1 MSGAKPQA
9 NLIDYKTFL
18 SDASTIEELQ
28 QWFSLN
34 DMSEEGSI
42 TLDDA
47 QKIAEQ
53 QDVRCA
59 PEEIREVLAQVD
71 DGEGRISLS
80 GFCCFWA
87 IITNA
92 QKKINYREYLDDQDV
107 SRFRAMFEEAAGET
121 KQLTRKEVSDV
132 LKEKGLVRTRKHV
145 TRLFDESGFD
155 KNATLDDFTQLCILL
170 VKLQKRRKQRSLTP
184 QTTCSCADLYA
195 EGFTV
200 EELVMTCGFTLRDF
214 EQMRLP
220 AKKLSGGFSALELR
234 KAGYSAGDL
243 RRAGMGLIELRTCG
257 FSLSQLRTA
266 GFSAAGLAEANRTMH
281 SCFSVGDF
289 TLLPQIGKSSLVS
302 WSTATKDVLA
312 AQRATMTPL
321 IREHTDGRHKIRS
334 PFSKSLPSFQEKRL
348 PVPK

>member
-1 MSGAKPQA
+1 
-9 NLIDYKTFL
+9 
-18 SDASTIEELQ
+18 
-28 QWFSLN
+28 
-34 DMSEEGSI
+34 
-42 TLDDA
+42 
-47 QKIAEQ
+47 
-53 QDVRCA
+53 
-59 PEEIREVLAQVD
+59 
-71 DGEGRISLS
+71 
-80 GFCCFWA
+80 
-87 IITNA
+87 
-92 QKKINYREYLDDQDV
+92 
-107 SRFRAMFEEAAGET
+107 
-121 KQLTRKEVSDV
+121 
-132 LKEKGLVRTRKHV
+132 
-145 TRLFDESGFD
+145 
-155 KNATLDDFTQLCILL
+155 
-170 VKLQKRRKQRSLTP
+170 
-184 QTTCSCADLYA
+184 
-195 EGFTV
+195 
-200 EELVMTCGFTLRDF
+200 CGFTLRDF